1 MNIKIEKLY
10 LGKNNSKL
18 QFEMENKSDVPLV
31 LNVPY
36 ETHIFDTNNN
46 KNSNILMP
54 GESYYIEMDIFQKYE
69 DFKTL
74 NVKLEYTL
82 SHYVFQEY
90 GDFFYY
96 LYYPLN
102 VVDCSSNI
110 TLDLQN
116 GKCNIDI
123 SEYGE
128 FYGVSQ
134 NITQFTQ

>member
-74 NVKLEYTL
+74 NVKLEY
-82 SHYVFQEY
+82 
-90 GDFFYY
+90 
-96 LYYPLN
+96 
-102 VVDCSSNI
+102 I
-110 TLDLQN
+110 MR
-116 GKCNIDI
+116 
-123 SEYGE
+123 
-128 FYGVSQ
+128 
-134 NITQFTQ
+134 